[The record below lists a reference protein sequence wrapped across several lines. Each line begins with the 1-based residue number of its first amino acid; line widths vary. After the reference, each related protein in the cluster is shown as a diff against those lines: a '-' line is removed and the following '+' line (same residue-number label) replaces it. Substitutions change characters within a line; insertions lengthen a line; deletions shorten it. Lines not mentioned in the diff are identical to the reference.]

1 MIGII
6 TAMNEELEAVKT
18 QMVQVTEFKEYD
30 FCFYHGYLNQV
41 EVVLT
46 TSGGGKVQAAIA
58 TTILIKQF
66 KPKGLIN
73 VGVAGS
79 LKSDVKI
86 DTVVCATMVAQ
97 WDFDLTAFGYKKG
110 FDQSRYTYIVEKRL
124 LDILRSVLNEKD
136 NLRFLPM
143 VTGDQFIYQ
152 KSQIDTIKKDYPN
165 AACVDMEAG
174 AIAQVASNYK
184 LPFLILRSISDATE
198 ENNNEETFD
207 NLVKQASATAA
218 KYCFIA
224 VSVFNHV

>member
-18 QMVQVTEFKEYD
+18 QMVKTTEFKEHD
-30 FCFYHGYLNQV
+30 FSFYHGYLNEV
-41 EVVLT
+41 EVVIT
-46 TSGGGKVQAAIA
+46 TSGVGKVQAAIA

-86 DTVVCATMVAQ
+86 DTVVFATMVAQ

-110 FDQSRYTYIVEKRL
+110 FDQARYTYIVDELL
-124 LDILRSVLNEKD
+124 LDKLRSVISEKD
-136 NLRFLPM
+136 NLSFLPM

-152 KSQIDTIKKDYPN
+152 KSQIDAIKKDYPE
-165 AACVDMEAG
+165 AACTDMEAG
-174 AIAQVASNYK
+174 AIAQVASYYK
-184 LPFLILRSISDATE
+184 IPFLIVRSISDATE
-198 ENNNEETFD
+198 ENDNEETFD

-218 KYCFIA
+218 KYCFQA
-224 VSVFNHV
+224 VSVFEHV